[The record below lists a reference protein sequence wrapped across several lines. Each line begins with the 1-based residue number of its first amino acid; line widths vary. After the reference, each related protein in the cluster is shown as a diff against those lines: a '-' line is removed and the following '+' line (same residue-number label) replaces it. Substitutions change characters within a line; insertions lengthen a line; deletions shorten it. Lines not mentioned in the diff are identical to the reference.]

1 LPRVNA
7 FQELE
12 RQDEWRRERQRRRVR
27 RRGRWIFSGWAV
39 VGLLRMFAGDPF
51 DLVLGVGLFC
61 VGAVGALL
69 VHRQILREAPDQ
81 SFDGTDD

>member
-1 LPRVNA
+1 
-7 FQELE
+7 
-12 RQDEWRRERQRRRVR
+12 
-27 RRGRWIFSGWAV
+27 
-39 VGLLRMFAGDPF
+39 MFAGDPF